1 MQGLFILL
9 SPFHVPSSVD
19 VCMYFMRACMYVCMH
34 AWVHGCTDAWMHGC
48 MDAWK
53 HGWMDGWMLSDVR
66 TYIFDKY
73 INKYK

>member
-9 SPFHVPSSVD
+9 SPFHVPSSVV
-19 VCMYFMRACMYVCMH
+19 VCMYFMRACMYACMH
-34 AWVHGCTDAWMHGC
+34 GCMDARMHGC
-48 MDAWK
+48 MDAWM
-53 HGWMDGWMLSDVR
+53 HGSMDGWMDGWMLSDVR